1 MNRGNYKQHD
11 YSLSNMP
18 RSTRFRLA
26 KKLKAQE
33 MEELQ
38 QIYLNQPN
46 SHIQQQQ
53 QPLIEHRESL
63 FEQQEP
69 LLQYQEQIIEQ
80 QATIQITNHHESNN
94 TLIYLNEQ
102 SDDDDIDDNN
112 EDENADSLN
121 ELLRNEITKEELAA
135 AYLASF
141 YSGKTTQSSLTDYL
155 QLSNIYSPV
164 QLPTTFNGLAQIL
177 LKRKLDFIKKKTW
190 YCNVCQKSFEN
201 LNDRSQRECEKCGSR
216 Y

>member
-1 MNRGNYKQHD
+1 MNRGNYKKHD
-11 YSLSNMP
+11 YSISNMP
-18 RSTRFRLA
+18 KSTRYRIA

-38 QIYLNQPN
+38 QIYLIQPN
-46 SHIQQQQ
+46 SHIEKQQN
-53 QPLIEHRESL
+53 LIEQRESL
-63 FEQQEP
+63 IEQQEP

-80 QATIQITNHHESNN
+80 QNSIQITDHHESNN
-94 TLIYLNEQ
+94 TLIYLSEQ
-102 SDDDDIDDNN
+102 SDDDDIDDDN
-112 EDENADSLN
+112 ENADSLN
-121 ELLRNEITKEELAA
+121 ELLRDEITKEELAA

-177 LKRKLDFIKKKTW
+177 LKRKLDFIKKKHGIVMFVKNHLKT
-190 YCNVCQKSFEN
+190 
-201 LNDRSQRECEKCGSR
+201 
-216 Y
+216 